1 MGVVSCC
8 CYRRSC
14 MSGADWHL
22 EKTHRHLK
30 QPQGSGELS
39 WKEGGRCVRHTRVC
53 AACRATVSALSM
65 CCAAELAKLV
75 LVRML
80 MGTCVCGTCS
90 LCIAVGAWLKCG
102 CLPALEGEYAL
113 YLLVHISFCTCVP
126 AVYSLSKATCNPHHA
141 KVRRVLPQCLP
152 SRRATYI

>member
-1 MGVVSCC
+1 
-8 CYRRSC
+8 

-102 CLPALEGEYAL
+102 CLPTLEGEYAL
-113 YLLVHISFCTCVP
+113 YLLVHISFCTSPCPACLRPHVIHTMRKCVG
-126 AVYSLSKATCNPHHA
+126 YCLSAFLA
-141 KVRRVLPQCLP
+141 DMLR
-152 SRRATYI
+152 TYV